1 MSNKITQQELVD
13 LYVKNNKT
21 YFLLFEE
28 NIKKIICVYVGE
40 GKKVHLSRDNET
52 YCGAGNSFKMSRR
65 PSYKFK
71 VYENEFPTSMV
82 CNKCVSLP
90 KAVA

>member
-1 MSNKITQQELVD
+1 MTIKITQQELID
-13 LYVKNNKT
+13 LYVKNNET
-21 YFLLFEE
+21 YFLHFPEKAE
-28 NIKKIICVYVGE
+28 NIICVYVGK

-52 YCGAGNSFKMSRR
+52 YCGAGTSFKMSRQ

-71 VYENEFPTSMV
+71 VYENEFSTSMV